1 MAIPYTFSRSSSG
14 TLLISKTSDAGPNTQ
29 FILISTGGMGRSSII
44 NRETSRM
51 PAEHWESM
59 EWYDGRDGEY
69 YRIVFSVVQACAN
82 GTQEE
87 SNIAVTALETRHLMW
102 GSEVNTPNPAPLPAA
117 HIHEVRL
124 ANDTKFWRQ
133 PNVHG
138 VGEGCFQNADGTW
151 SNEHGICVY
160 VTESTD

>member
-69 YRIVFSVVQACAN
+69 YRMVFSVVQACAN

-102 GSEVNTPNPAPLPAA
+102 GSEVNTPNPAPPHRSAYPRSPTRKRYQVLAA
-117 HIHEVRL
+117 TQCPRCGGRVFPERRWDLV
-124 ANDTKFWRQ
+124 
-133 PNVHG
+133 
-138 VGEGCFQNADGTW
+138 
-151 SNEHGICVY
+151 
-160 VTESTD
+160 